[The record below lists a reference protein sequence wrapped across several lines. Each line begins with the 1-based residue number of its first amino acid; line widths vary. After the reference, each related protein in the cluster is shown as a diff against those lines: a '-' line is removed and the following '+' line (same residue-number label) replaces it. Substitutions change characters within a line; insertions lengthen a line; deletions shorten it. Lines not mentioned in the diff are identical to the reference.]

1 MTENLFISD
10 LHLSGERPATVA
22 LALRFLDQVA
32 SRADRL
38 YILGDLFDAWIGDDD
53 TAPPIPEITA
63 ALARL
68 NERGTRV
75 FLMHGNRDFLLG
87 DAFCRTTGCTLLPDP
102 SVIQLEGEPVLLMH
116 GDLLC
121 IDDRDYQEARRK
133 LRSPETVT
141 YILSRSLAERAV
153 MAADMRRRS
162 GEATSRLPGD
172 IMDVNETAV
181 REQMLQHRVRLLI
194 HGHTHRP
201 AIHTFELDGKS
212 ARRIV
217 LAEWTEQGGSYLQ
230 VVNGEPKLIPYS

>member
-1 MTENLFISD
+1 MKT
-10 LHLSGERPATVA
+10 
-22 LALRFLDQVA
+22 LRTPDKRF
-32 SRADRL
+32 
-38 YILGDLFDAWIGDDD
+38 
-53 TAPPIPEITA
+53 EK
-63 ALARL
+63 
-68 NERGTRV
+68 
-75 FLMHGNRDFLLG
+75 
-87 DAFCRTTGCTLLPDP
+87 LPDFP
-102 SVIQLEGEPVLLMH
+102 YEPHYIEVPDGEGGRLRIHYVDENRQGRETVLLMH

-201 AIHTFELDGKS
+201 AIHTFELEGKS

-230 VVNGEPKLIPYS
+230 VVNGELKQIPYS